1 MKTRIWITFTSLRN
15 NFRPYSISFSNGY
28 DSNEIQELMLKTN
41 KTVEDKDRIVELNKM
56 INRIRFRYLNF
67 TSIGQVPIRL
77 HHNAEQMVIKP
88 FSLCRIL
95 DSFLI
100 ISESCANVLMKHNI
114 GSSVIHPVRFQNGD
128 SGKLYYFLNIT
139 ECRKYMNKE
148 KSDTANLVTV
158 KSVTEGS
165 QVDLKPF
172 AHKDRVIAVSVRA
185 EISELDLW
193 HDPGLRY
200 SIFMSDRLR
209 KELEL
214 KGLSADWE
222 IRECRVITSE

>member
-1 MKTRIWITFTSLRN
+1 
-15 NFRPYSISFSNGY
+15 
-28 DSNEIQELMLKTN
+28 MLKTN
-41 KTVEDKDRIVELNKM
+41 KTAEDNDRIVEMSKM

-67 TSIGQVPIRL
+67 TSIGQVPLRL
-77 HHNAEQMVIKP
+77 HRSTEQSVIRP

-100 ISESCANVLMKHNI
+100 ISDACANVLMRHNL
-114 GSSVIHPVRFQNGD
+114 GSTAIHPVKFQNGD
-128 SGKLYYFLNIT
+128 NGRLYYFLNIT
-139 ECRKYMNKE
+139 ECRKYMNRE
-148 KSDTANLVTV
+148 KSETANLMSV

-172 AHKDRVIAVSVRA
+172 AHKDRVIGVSVRA
-185 EISELDLW
+185 EFSDVDLW

-214 KGLSADWE
+214 KGLSADWG
-222 IRECRVITSE
+222 IKECKVITSE